1 MKKFDYEEIVG
12 HSLIV
17 RKLRQAVTADRVVSA
32 YLFCGSPGIGKKSV
46 ASVFAAS
53 LLCQSPREGNPCHTC
68 ASCRLLESGN
78 HPDYITLSVPEDKK
92 SIGVEQVREEIVKEA
107 FIRPFHAGKKVFVIP
122 NSEVLTDD
130 AQNAL
135 LKILEEPP
143 LYAVFLLLTP
153 TADRLLQTVLSR
165 CLKIQLLPLS
175 DKVCHG
181 YFDQQPGDS
190 GRKEL
195 AASFAQGNIGK
206 GLTMLNDEAY
216 YQLYQETISELA
228 AIPEDKG
235 MLPRM
240 QNFLFQHRE
249 QIDDITDFIMIFL
262 RDCMRRKISNHTKMI
277 CTDRQTDIERFARA
291 YSPGGL
297 VRTMEAVVMFRKR
310 LLKNANFT
318 AAGLEL
324 LTKMQEEIHG

>member
-12 HSLIV
+12 HSLVV
-17 RKLRQAVTADRVVSA
+17 RKLRQAVVADRVVSA
-32 YLFCGSPGIGKKSV
+32 YLFCGNPGIGKKSV

-53 LLCQSPREGNPCHTC
+53 LLCQSPHNGNPCHTC

-92 SIGVEQVREEIVKEA
+92 TIGVEQVREEVVKEA
-107 FIRPFHAGKKVFVIP
+107 FIRPFHAGKKVFIIP
-122 NSEVLTDD
+122 NSEALTDD

-175 DKVCHG
+175 DQVCHS
-181 YFDQQPGDS
+181 YFDRQSADS
-190 GRKEL
+190 ERKEL

-206 GLTMLNDEAY
+206 GLLILNDEEY
-216 YQLYQETISELA
+216 YQLYQETLSQLA
-228 AIPEDKG
+228 TIPEDKG

-240 QNFLFQHRE
+240 QSFLYQYRDK
-249 QIDDITDFIMIFL
+249 IDDITDFIMIFL
-262 RDCMRRKISNHTKMI
+262 RDCMRRKISNHTKII
-277 CTDRQTDIERFARA
+277 CTDRHTDIERFSSA
-291 YSPGGL
+291 YSPGAL
-297 VRTMEAVVMFRKR
+297 VRTMEAVITFRKR